1 MCVEC
6 KEGKELTMEMRG
18 IKKQE
23 STGRLTT
30 ALKFGLVVF
39 FFLQLTQQLYLLS
52 MYDRRQIILLHN
64 NTESEV
70 VQLKRFN

>member
-1 MCVEC
+1 MQRRQRANYGNERHQETRKHRKVDH
-6 KEGKELTMEMRG
+6 G
-18 IKKQE
+18 IE
-23 STGRLTT
+23 VWSRCI
-30 ALKFGLVVF
+30 
-39 FFLQLTQQLYLLS
+39 FFLRLTQQLYLLS